1 MLKNSL
7 AESGIMDVVHK
18 IRNLEFNSIRE
29 ITRDTS
35 NKSGNLLYNNLEQK
49 IQNKKN
55 DPDFF
60 IKIDNKSEHKKY
72 SWNEIKNSTQQEIN
86 QESFR

>member
-7 AESGIMDVVHK
+7 AESGIMDVVHE

-72 SWNEIKNSTQQEIN
+72 SWNEIENSTQQEIT

>member
-72 SWNEIKNSTQQEIN
+72 SWNEIENSTQQEIT